1 MSPTKKILIGLG
13 VTLVVLI
20 GAAVLLGGDDE
31 GAEVETAEAR
41 VRPITQSVTASGVI
55 AAETEVSISPE
66 ISGEVVFV
74 GVNEGD
80 RVERGQLLLRI
91 RADVYATQRQQAIA
105 GVRAAQTDVD
115 AARADAAQVAAEREQ
130 LTADIAQA
138 EAERERASRAME
150 RQQALLDQ
158 GLGSEVELEQAQ
170 AAARQAEATFQAAQ
184 ARLNT
189 LDTRIA
195 SANARVRGAQARV
208 GSAQASA
215 QQSAQQLALTSIYAP
230 MSGTVTYLNVEEGE
244 TVVGTATMA
253 GTELMR
259 IAELDQMTIEIE
271 VSETDVARLALGDS
285 AMVEVDAFPD
295 DALTGVVSEIAT
307 SARTGLNASG
317 QQSTNFPVTVAILAE
332 GESATAAAVQLASAD
347 GETDRAPRTPAVQV
361 RPGMNGTVD
370 VFTRTIENAVV
381 VPIQA
386 VTVRDMNEIRRDSLR
401 TAAAEGDESADP
413 DAVPEEEDL
422 QRVVFV
428 VVDGEVEMRRVETGI
443 ADDTHIEIASG
454 LAGGEVVV
462 TGPFNLLR
470 TTLDPGD
477 AVRTDDDEE

>member
-13 VTLVVLI
+13 VSLVLI
-20 GAAVLLGGDDE
+20 VALAAVFGGGEE
-31 GAEVETAEAR
+31 GVEVDTAEAR
-41 VRPITQSVTASGVI
+41 VRPITQSVTASGIV

-66 ISGEVVFV
+66 VSGEVVFV
-74 GVNEGD
+74 GVTEGE

-91 RADVYATQRQQAIA
+91 RPDVYAAQRQQALA
-105 GVRAAQTDVD
+105 GVRAAQTDVE
-115 AARADAAQVAAEREQ
+115 AARADAAQVAAERDQ
-130 LTADIAQA
+130 LQADIAQA
-138 EAERERASRAME
+138 EAEGDRATRAME
-150 RQQALLDQ
+150 RQRALLDQ
-158 GLGSEVELEQAQ
+158 GLGSEMEFEQAQ
-170 AAARQAEATFQAAQ
+170 SAARQAEAALQAAR
-184 ARLNT
+184 ARLAT

-215 QQSAQQLALTSIYAP
+215 QQAGQQLSLTSIYAP
-230 MSGTVTYLNVEEGE
+230 MSGTVTYLNVEQGE

-259 IAELDQMTIEIE
+259 IAELNAMTIEIE
-271 VSETDVARLALGDS
+271 VSETDVARLAVGDS
-285 AMVEVDAFPD
+285 ALVEVDAFPD
-295 DALTGVVSEIAT
+295 QPLAGVVSEIAT
-307 SARTGLNASG
+307 SARTGLNSSG
-317 QQSTNFPVTVAILAE
+317 QQSTNFPVVVAVLAP
-332 GESATAAAVQLASAD
+332 GETAADAAVELASAD
-347 GETDRAPRTPAVQV
+347 PETGRSPRAPAVQI

-370 VFTRTIENAVV
+370 VFTRTVENAVV

-401 TAAAEGDESADP
+401 EARAGGDESADP

-428 VVDGEVEMRRVETGI
+428 VADGAVEMRRVETGI
-443 ADDTHIEIASG
+443 ADDTHIEITSG
-454 LAGGEVVV
+454 LQGGETVV

-470 TTLDPGD
+470 TSLDDGD
-477 AVRTDDDEE
+477 AVRTDDA